1 MMKIGLI
8 SDTHNIL
15 RQEVLDRLQSC
26 DEIWHCGDFSK
37 PEILEVLRRIAPM
50 HAVRGNN
57 DDDSYFKC
65 LPAVDVFDCEGL
77 TIALAHTRQ
86 LLNNVSADVRCFGH
100 SHQVYDSMLSAVRW
114 LNPGSCGRRRFYL
127 DLTMMILTI
136 RGKTLDV
143 ERIDIRPGA

>member
-26 DEIWHCGDFSK
+26 DEIWHCGDFSD
-37 PEILEVLRRIAPM
+37 PEILEVLRRIAPV

-57 DDDSYFKC
+57 DDDDDFES
-65 LPAVDVFDCEGL
+65 LPLVDVFDCEGL
-77 TIALAHTRQ
+77 SVALAHTRQ
-86 LLNNVSADVRCFGH
+86 TLEKVIADVRCFGH
-100 SHQVYDSMLSAVRW
+100 SHQYYDRIEPGVHW

-143 ERIDIRPGA
+143 ERVDIHP